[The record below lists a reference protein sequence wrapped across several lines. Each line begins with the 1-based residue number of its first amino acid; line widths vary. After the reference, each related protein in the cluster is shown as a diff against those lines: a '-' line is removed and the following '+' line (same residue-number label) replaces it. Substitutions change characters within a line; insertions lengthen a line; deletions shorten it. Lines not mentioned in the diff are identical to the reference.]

1 MLSSAVHTLVAAI
14 IWSSG
19 DIFTANAGNF
29 VSRRPACR
37 SGLGDTATRLR
48 TNAMMA
54 RVQRRVAPTN
64 DDLHSERHQPHQ
76 TDMSK
81 RRRKSLQSLLFG
93 LPASAVLAFSTLNNA
108 KPAFASTLTEDR
120 GEEEASAGD
129 ESVADSFTVDQ
140 IIETIKDDI
149 VEHQYLITGDL
160 NDVIYTPNNECFY
173 CYLYLDRECEFKQ
186 PLQTIKGTAEYK
198 KRIGKLWDQS
208 KSSVELLEWNL
219 YKFFGEMTVGM
230 LATHELRVI
239 YYPKDVSLQLFF
251 IPKRSIRGF
260 VELKLPGD
268 TRLNHSTYTI

>member
-160 NDVIYTPNNECFY
+160 NDVIYTP
-173 CYLYLDRECEFKQ
+173 ECEFKQ

-208 KSSVELLEWNL
+208 KSSVELLE
-219 YKFFGEMTVGM
+219 VSRDD
-230 LATHELRVI
+230 ATHIVATWRITGALGGL
-239 YYPKDVSLQLFF
+239 YLFGSGKLAPF
-251 IPKRSIRGF
+251 TGKTRYTLDPQSNKIVRSY
-260 VELKLPGD
+260 ED
-268 TRLNHSTYTI
+268 WESTPWG